1 MSDMQFVVKV
11 DRSKLVSMLIK
22 ERTAKAVRKA
32 CFDTEAEAKN
42 QITQQVYTGTRNPK
56 QPPTGATR
64 ASIYSDVGDH
74 HGYSDAVNEADSLR
88 PGVTL
93 NPPVKH
99 EKDFDGIVTVGTEYA
114 PYVEYGTSKMAAR
127 PFMQPAVD
135 KVKPEFE
142 KVMQKILDGM
152 NK

>member
-42 QITQQVYTGTRNPK
+42 QITQQGAID
-56 QPPTGATR
+56 TGATK

-74 HGYSDAVNEADSLR
+74 HGYADAVNEADSLR